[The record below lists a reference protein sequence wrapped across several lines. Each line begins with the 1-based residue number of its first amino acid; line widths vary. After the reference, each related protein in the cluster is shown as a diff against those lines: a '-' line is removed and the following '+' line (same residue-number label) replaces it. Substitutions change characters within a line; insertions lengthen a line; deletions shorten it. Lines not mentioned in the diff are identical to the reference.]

1 MKVGISLKESVVEKI
16 DKKAEEMGV
25 SRSAYISMAIA
36 EKMKQDDVVE
46 SLPEML
52 ASMRKMADK
61 EWKQQ
66 KIFIDKNCNNE

>member
-61 EWKQQ
+61 EWK
-66 KIFIDKNCNNE
+66 